1 MDTRDLRAFLRVYEE
16 KSINK
21 AAKQLFI
28 TPQGLSRVIH
38 NLETDLD
45 TCLFERT
52 PGGMVPTES
61 GAYLYENSHT
71 LLQEL
76 DALETGIRRFR
87 NRGSRMEI
95 GFSCGVLNVFPIQQ
109 LEAYKRQYPEL
120 LIQWEEAS
128 NREVTEQVLK
138 RELDVGFVIGQ
149 VSSGELWVK
158 ELFSIRLSVLVYE
171 GHPFFERESLSVRE
185 LQGEPLISLNEK
197 FSCYHSLIERCRD
210 FGFAP
215 DIVVKTM
222 EGQLIYRFCKE
233 RIGLGIVVDIHKDE
247 IRRDGLRMIGLS
259 DSLPW
264 KISVIAREERK
275 KERRILDLV
284 GCLTQA
290 AG

>member
-1 MDTRDLRAFLRVYEE
+1 MDTKDLRAFLRVYEE
-16 KSINK
+16 KSVHK

-38 NLETDLD
+38 NLETDLS

-61 GAYLYENSHT
+61 GVYLYENSRT

-87 NRGSRMEI
+87 DRNSRMEI
-95 GFSCGVLNVFPIQQ
+95 GFSCGVLNVFPIRK
-109 LEAYKRQYPEL
+109 LESYQRRHPEKTV
-120 LIQWEEAS
+120 QWEEAS
-128 NREVTEQVLK
+128 NREIIDKVLK
-138 RELDVGFVIGQ
+138 GELDVGFVIGQ
-149 VSSGELWVK
+149 VSGRELWVR
-158 ELFSIRLSVLVYE
+158 EVFSIRLSVLVYE
-171 GHPFFERESLSVRE
+171 GHPLFGRDSLSVKD

-197 FSCYHSLIERCRD
+197 FYCYHSLVERCRD
-210 FGFAP
+210 FGFMP

-233 RIGLGIVVDIHKDE
+233 KIGLGIVVDIHKDE
-247 IRRDGLRMIGLS
+247 IRKEGLSMIGLA

-275 KERRILDLV
+275 DEKGILELI
-284 GCLTQA
+284 A
-290 AG
+290 E

>member
-1 MDTRDLRAFLRVYEE
+1 MDTKDLRAFLRVYEE
-16 KSINK
+16 KSVHK

-38 NLETDLD
+38 NLETDLS

-61 GAYLYENSHT
+61 GVYLYENSRT

-87 NRGSRMEI
+87 DRNSRMEI
-95 GFSCGVLNVFPIQQ
+95 GFSCGVLNVFPIRK
-109 LEAYKRQYPEL
+109 LEAYQRRHPEKTV
-120 LIQWEEAS
+120 QWEEAS
-128 NREVTEQVLK
+128 NREIIDKVLK
-138 RELDVGFVIGQ
+138 GELDVGFVIGQ
-149 VSSGELWVK
+149 VSGRELWVR
-158 ELFSIRLSVLVYE
+158 EVFSIRLSVLVYE
-171 GHPFFERESLSVRE
+171 GHPLFGRDSLSVKD

-197 FSCYHSLIERCRD
+197 FYCYHSLVERCRD
-210 FGFAP
+210 FGFMP

-233 RIGLGIVVDIHKDE
+233 KIGLGIVVDIHKDE
-247 IRRDGLRMIGLS
+247 IRKEGLRMIGLA

-275 KERRILDLV
+275 DEKGILELI
-284 GCLTQA
+284 A
-290 AG
+290 E

>member
-1 MDTRDLRAFLRVYEE
+1 MDTKDLRAFLRVYEE
-16 KSINK
+16 KSVHK

-38 NLETDLD
+38 NLETDLS

-61 GAYLYENSHT
+61 VVYLYENSRT

-87 NRGSRMEI
+87 DRNSRMEI
-95 GFSCGVLNVFPIQQ
+95 GFSCGVLNVFPIRK
-109 LEAYKRQYPEL
+109 LEAYQRRHPEKTV
-120 LIQWEEAS
+120 QWEEAS
-128 NREVTEQVLK
+128 NREIIDKVLK
-138 RELDVGFVIGQ
+138 GELDVGFVIGQ
-149 VSSGELWVK
+149 VSGRELWVR
-158 ELFSIRLSVLVYE
+158 EVFSIQLSVLVYE
-171 GHPFFERESLSVRE
+171 GHPLFGRDSLSVKD

-197 FSCYHSLIERCRD
+197 FYCYHSLVERCRD
-210 FGFAP
+210 FGFMP

-233 RIGLGIVVDIHKDE
+233 KIGLGIVVDIHKDE
-247 IRRDGLRMIGLS
+247 IRKEGLRMIGLA

-275 KERRILDLV
+275 DEKGILELI
-284 GCLTQA
+284 A
-290 AG
+290 E

>member
-1 MDTRDLRAFLRVYEE
+1 MDTKDLRAFLRVYEE
-16 KSINK
+16 KSVHK

-38 NLETDLD
+38 NLETDLS

-61 GAYLYENSHT
+61 GVYLYESSRT

-87 NRGSRMEI
+87 DRNSRMEI
-95 GFSCGVLNVFPIQQ
+95 GFSCGVLNVFPIRK
-109 LEAYKRQYPEL
+109 LEAYQRRHPEKTV
-120 LIQWEEAS
+120 QWEEAS
-128 NREVTEQVLK
+128 NREIIDKVLK
-138 RELDVGFVIGQ
+138 GELDVGFVIGQ
-149 VSSGELWVK
+149 VSGRELWVR
-158 ELFSIRLSVLVYE
+158 EVFSIRLSVLVYE
-171 GHPFFERESLSVRE
+171 GHPLFGRESLSVKD

-197 FSCYHSLIERCRD
+197 FYCYHSLVERCRD
-210 FGFAP
+210 FGFMP

-233 RIGLGIVVDIHKDE
+233 KIGLGIVVDIHKDE
-247 IRRDGLRMIGLS
+247 IRKEGLRMIGLA

-275 KERRILDLV
+275 DEKGILELI
-284 GCLTQA
+284 A
-290 AG
+290 E

>member
-1 MDTRDLRAFLRVYEE
+1 MDTKDLRAFLRVYEE
-16 KSINK
+16 KSVHK

-38 NLETDLD
+38 NLETDLS

-61 GAYLYENSHT
+61 GVYLYENSRT

-87 NRGSRMEI
+87 DRNSRMEI
-95 GFSCGVLNVFPIQQ
+95 GFSCGVLNVFPIRK
-109 LEAYKRQYPEL
+109 LEAYQRRHPEKTV
-120 LIQWEEAS
+120 QWEEAS
-128 NREVTEQVLK
+128 NREIIDKVLK
-138 RELDVGFVIGQ
+138 GELDVGFVIGQ
-149 VSSGELWVK
+149 VSGRELWVR
-158 ELFSIRLSVLVYE
+158 EVFSIRLSVLVYE
-171 GHPFFERESLSVRE
+171 GHPLFGRDSLSVKD
-185 LQGEPLISLNEK
+185 LQGEPLISLDEK
-197 FSCYHSLIERCRD
+197 FYCYHSLVERCRD
-210 FGFAP
+210 FGFMP

-233 RIGLGIVVDIHKDE
+233 KIGLGIVVDIHKDE
-247 IRRDGLRMIGLS
+247 IRKEGLRMIGLA

-275 KERRILDLV
+275 DEKGILELI
-284 GCLTQA
+284 A
-290 AG
+290 E

>member
-1 MDTRDLRAFLRVYEE
+1 MDTKDLRAFLRVYEE
-16 KSINK
+16 KSVHK

-38 NLETDLD
+38 NLETDLS

-61 GAYLYENSHT
+61 GVYLYENSRT

-87 NRGSRMEI
+87 DRNSRMEI
-95 GFSCGVLNVFPIQQ
+95 GFSCGVLNVFPIRK
-109 LEAYKRQYPEL
+109 LEAYQRRHPEKTV
-120 LIQWEEAS
+120 QWEEAS
-128 NREVTEQVLK
+128 NREIIDKVLK
-138 RELDVGFVIGQ
+138 GELDVGFVIGQ
-149 VSSGELWVK
+149 VSGRELWVR
-158 ELFSIRLSVLVYE
+158 EVFSIRLSVLVYE
-171 GHPFFERESLSVRE
+171 GHPLFGRESLSVKD

-197 FSCYHSLIERCRD
+197 FYCYHSLVERCRD
-210 FGFAP
+210 FGFMP

-233 RIGLGIVVDIHKDE
+233 KIGLGIVVDIHKDE
-247 IRRDGLRMIGLS
+247 IRKEGLRMIGLA

-275 KERRILDLV
+275 DEKGILELI
-284 GCLTQA
+284 A
-290 AG
+290 E